1 MKVGPQLWNGKLARM
16 LRKEVLQD
24 DVKGSAGNAEEVA
37 AQGLNV

>member
-1 MKVGPQLWNGKLARM
+1 MKVGPQLWNGKLAWM

-37 AQGLNV
+37 AQGLKV